1 MKYLVIAMYDEIQK
15 IIAPNTLSSFE
26 YMKLEELLNTYSEEE
41 IINAYRNVGYKPI
54 AYITKVLSNKKVITT
69 SWIKQ
74 EVVNEPIDKETE
86 KTFNDFQE
94 FIKDFRGEK
103 NE

>member
-1 MKYLVIAMYDEIQK
+1 MFDKLQK
-15 IIAPNTLSSFE
+15 IIAPNTISSFE
-26 YMKLEELLNTYSEEE
+26 YMKLEELLKTYSEEE
-41 IINAYRNVGYKPI
+41 ILNAYRNVGYKPI

-69 SWIKQ
+69 DWIKQ

-103 NE
+103 NDR